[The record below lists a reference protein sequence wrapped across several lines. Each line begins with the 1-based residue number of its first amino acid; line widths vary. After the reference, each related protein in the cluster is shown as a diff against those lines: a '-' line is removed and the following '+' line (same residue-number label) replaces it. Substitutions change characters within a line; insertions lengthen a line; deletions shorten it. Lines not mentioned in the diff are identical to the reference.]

1 MTLCRISGETDSI
14 KLQGNTCTDATIRKG
29 NIIMGMRRMFRRDTE
44 VKMISAVRM
53 FVGLDNTNVANMTKL
68 TCFIKKKGKNGK

>member
-1 MTLCRISGETDSI
+1 MTLCSISKVTDSI
-14 KLQGNTCTDATIRKG
+14 KLRGNTCTDATIRKG

-68 TCFIKKKGKNGK
+68 TCFIKEMERNGK